1 MPVFQETQCI
11 CVTILISLT
20 IVSHLTYLM
29 VDVTCAVFSFVRT
42 TVQLPTLE
50 IFNVCTNV
58 VACKHHSIRECA
70 LKVDYG
76 RRVPYHTK
84 ESDRPTSAVCQML
97 QQLSFIPCRMCF
109 HCC

>member
-1 MPVFQETQCI
+1 M
-11 CVTILISLT
+11 TILISLT
-20 IVSHLTYLM
+20 IVSHMMYLM

-42 TVQLPTLE
+42 AVQLPTIE

-58 VACKHHSIRECA
+58 VACKHRSIRESA

-76 RRVPYHTK
+76 RRVPCCTK

-97 QQLSFIPCRMCF
+97 QQLRFIPRRMGF
-109 HCC
+109 HGC